1 MAWPGCANCNGESR
15 WWLVLE
21 EVLGFYRVGLKN
33 KLEDIERVEK
43 RDEGE
48 K

>member
-1 MAWPGCANCNGESR
+1 MAWPGCVNCNGESQ
-15 WWLVLE
+15 WWSVLE

-33 KLEDIERVEK
+33 KSEDAKRVEK